1 MNKNI
6 ENITSGKNMNNNKNN
21 VENDS
26 NMKVSKI
33 KSDNDSKN
41 NYSAKKDTNLEEGN
55 NKLISGNSRRNK
67 SANIIAYDEIPI
79 KPSGYNFEEL
89 LEKTLANEKNE
100 TKNENQKE
108 NVNKNLNN
116 SNDTLLSINNLNE
129 YNKPKEDNCFDKKQI
144 LNKKSFEK
152 KDEENNSINK
162 EANCKNN
169 DSKDYLQINKIDIE
183 ELNDTDNENDFS
195 LNRNKDYSTDN
206 ILNIKE
212 NEHNDNN
219 KECLSQISQNISKI
233 NTNKN
238 NSENEH
244 ANNNNANTMNILDNF
259 SEKDLE
265 NPIDEQVINNNIRP
279 ISKNSNKNQKEI
291 SSFNSFKINCKKN
304 IENISY
310 ESDISNILINCPIL
324 NREKLIEQKIKEL
337 NSEIIKF
344 KEEKNKICK
353 LKIEYEKI
361 QNKLLDDVHQ
371 FNLKKQEFEKYQKE
385 ELNKIKME
393 KNKLLIES
401 QRINKIKNQNE
412 SYAIILKKNK
422 EIIENLKKQ
431 ISNYQILFKQK
442 QTQNR
447 NKKSNKKHRNISIK
461 KIEDFDSIKEKKEL
475 IKKRNNSS
483 GNGLEQKI
491 DKNILKRKSQNNNF
505 TLGNIMRETSNYSKE
520 DKDEMR
526 PKVNNKDFSQIDL
539 NDNLMNDIKKRDEFS
554 NLNDEKNLENNL
566 SLNYLDESEINVER
580 VKNANF
586 TTNSNTNNNIIS
598 SDFILNSETLQ
609 KEIII

>member
-1 MNKNI
+1 MSEELKNNNSEKVKKEINIIDLNSINNYMNYKDNTISPFNIDKDQLYQSFILFQKFLSMNKNI

-33 KSDNDSKN
+33 KNDNDSKN
-41 NYSAKKDTNLEEGN
+41 NYSEKKDTNLEEGN

-100 TKNENQKE
+100 TKKE

-152 KDEENNSINK
+152 KDEETNSINK

-291 SSFNSFKINCKKN
+291 SSFNSFIFCSINFSLFKIGQL
-304 IENISY
+304 IRIL
-310 ESDISNILINCPIL
+310 DIS
-324 NREKLIEQKIKEL
+324 
-337 NSEIIKF
+337 
-344 KEEKNKICK
+344 
-353 LKIEYEKI
+353 
-361 QNKLLDDVHQ
+361 
-371 FNLKKQEFEKYQKE
+371 
-385 ELNKIKME
+385 
-393 KNKLLIES
+393 
-401 QRINKIKNQNE
+401 
-412 SYAIILKKNK
+412 
-422 EIIENLKKQ
+422 
-431 ISNYQILFKQK
+431 
-442 QTQNR
+442 
-447 NKKSNKKHRNISIK
+447 
-461 KIEDFDSIKEKKEL
+461 DS
-475 IKKRNNSS
+475 
-483 GNGLEQKI
+483 
-491 DKNILKRKSQNNNF
+491 
-505 TLGNIMRETSNYSKE
+505 
-520 DKDEMR
+520 
-526 PKVNNKDFSQIDL
+526 
-539 NDNLMNDIKKRDEFS
+539 
-554 NLNDEKNLENNL
+554 
-566 SLNYLDESEINVER
+566 
-580 VKNANF
+580 
-586 TTNSNTNNNIIS
+586 
-598 SDFILNSETLQ
+598 
-609 KEIII
+609 